1 MMDRSGPALLLH
13 VDFETQ
19 ALLTPGAIALHYA
32 GATITYAELAQR
44 AGRVASALSRH
55 GIGAGC
61 YVGLHV
67 DRSID
72 YVASVLGILKANA
85 AVVPLPPAHPRARLT
100 GILEFAKL
108 DAVVDHDDT
117 PLAPVSGTRVLRFA
131 GLVVETGNAATL
143 AQGNPDQPAFV
154 LASSGST
161 GKPKLIVRSHRS
173 FYHRLCWTWAN
184 HPYGPDE
191 RCVQK
196 STMTTTHAIYE
207 LFEPL
212 LRGVP
217 TLVLGD
223 SESRDLKGFWETINA
238 WSITRLL
245 VVPSALQ
252 VSMEFPGFA
261 VPALKV
267 VVLMGEYVHQRLAGR
282 AIEVFPA
289 HTSLYS
295 IYGSTEASS
304 TLVCDLRKSYR
315 PNQELPLGRP
325 ISPDVQA
332 YVLGEDLVPV
342 GSGATGLLYFAG
354 TALFTEYFRD
364 PTLTASV
371 FVRSPVT
378 SDRLYDT
385 HDQVRL
391 TADGNIEYLGRTD
404 LTVKVRGFRVDI
416 QEVERTLLL
425 HPSISHAAVVLD
437 KSDAGE
443 ASLIGFYSPATV
455 TRASVQSFMQEYL
468 PPYMIPSILVGLEAL
483 PRTASGKT
491 DRRRLLEDYIARSTS
506 PATTGNL
513 SPTEARVCE
522 IWQAAV
528 KHGDLQTDSNFFEV
542 GGTSLTSFAAMHR
555 LRAAFGL
562 DTRQLTDQALYRY
575 PTLQELAAFID
586 RLQGG
591 AAPDAHADGNV
602 LVQLRKGSDPSLPPL
617 FFIASAGGTLGA
629 YDKLVK
635 ALRTP
640 RDVFGVRDPYV
651 LGEREPTLSFQQW
664 VSLYIA
670 AMRQSHPDG
679 PYFLVAYSSAGAF
692 GYEIARRLRQD
703 GQEVALLALVD
714 PFGLDRPTS
723 RSFGYRVMQARFRK
737 AHFRTAVR
745 IEGGLRAMLARFRA
759 EARANPHQFDMMF
772 TEAEFAQRVS
782 ESKRRRADVLGFSAL
797 LELNTGV
804 PFTLTDAELAGLAP
818 EQYFPAFVDRVRRVA
833 PDLDPEVLDRIYRQY
848 FGLQVPAQQQY
859 RLGRYDGDVLLI
871 ELDGPSGGL
880 LSAQLRP
887 HVPRLRVSRIKV
899 GRPTALNTA
908 LASALT
914 GGLRDHYLCMRND
927 DFVSGLAA
935 ELETALL

>member
-32 GATITYAELAQR
+32 GATITYAELAQQ
-44 AGRVASALSRH
+44 AARVASALSRH

-131 GLVVETGNAATL
+131 DLVAETGNTATL
-143 AQGNPDQPAFV
+143 ARGNPDQPAFV

-223 SESRDLKGFWETINA
+223 PESRDLKGFWETINA

-267 VVLMGEYVHQRLAGR
+267 VVLMGEYVHQRLAAR

-304 TLVCDLRKSYR
+304 TLVCDLRESYR

-342 GSGATGLLYFAG
+342 GSGATGLLLFCRYSTLYGVLQGPDADGLRLRTFARNERPSVRHARPGPAHGRRQHRVSRPDRSHGQGARLPRRHPGSRAHSAAASVDQSRRGRARQERCRRGLADRVLLARNRDPRQRAQLHAG
-354 TALFTEYFRD
+354 T
-364 PTLTASV
+364 P
-371 FVRSPVT
+371 
-378 SDRLYDT
+378 
-385 HDQVRL
+385 
-391 TADGNIEYLGRTD
+391 
-404 LTVKVRGFRVDI
+404 
-416 QEVERTLLL
+416 
-425 HPSISHAAVVLD
+425 
-437 KSDAGE
+437 
-443 ASLIGFYSPATV
+443 ASLHD
-455 TRASVQSFMQEYL
+455 SVDS
-468 PPYMIPSILVGLEAL
+468 
-483 PRTASGKT
+483 
-491 DRRRLLEDYIARSTS
+491 RR
-506 PATTGNL
+506 P
-513 SPTEARVCE
+513 
-522 IWQAAV
+522 
-528 KHGDLQTDSNFFEV
+528 
-542 GGTSLTSFAAMHR
+542 
-555 LRAAFGL
+555 
-562 DTRQLTDQALYRY
+562 
-575 PTLQELAAFID
+575 
-586 RLQGG
+586 GG
-591 AAPDAHADGNV
+591 AATHG
-602 LVQLRKGSDPSLPPL
+602 Q
-617 FFIASAGGTLGA
+617 
-629 YDKLVK
+629 
-635 ALRTP
+635 
-640 RDVFGVRDPYV
+640 
-651 LGEREPTLSFQQW
+651 
-664 VSLYIA
+664 
-670 AMRQSHPDG
+670 
-679 PYFLVAYSSAGAF
+679 
-692 GYEIARRLRQD
+692 RQD
-703 GQEVALLALVD
+703 GSTAIAGRLHRSLSDPCHHRQPVANRN
-714 PFGLDRPTS
+714 P
-723 RSFGYRVMQARFRK
+723 RVR
-737 AHFRTAVR
+737 
-745 IEGGLRAMLARFRA
+745 
-759 EARANPHQFDMMF
+759 N
-772 TEAEFAQRVS
+772 
-782 ESKRRRADVLGFSAL
+782 
-797 LELNTGV
+797 
-804 PFTLTDAELAGLAP
+804 LAGGG
-818 EQYFPAFVDRVRRVA
+818 QTRRPA
-833 PDLDPEVLDRIYRQY
+833 
-848 FGLQVPAQQQY
+848 G
-859 RLGRYDGDVLLI
+859 
-871 ELDGPSGGL
+871 
-880 LSAQLRP
+880 
-887 HVPRLRVSRIKV
+887 
-899 GRPTALNTA
+899 
-908 LASALT
+908 
-914 GGLRDHYLCMRND
+914 
-927 DFVSGLAA
+927 
-935 ELETALL
+935 